1 MDNDEKLD
9 SIVTELKREKAR
21 IWRKN
26 NKDKVKEINKRYW
39 RKKAKQELEKRENQ
53 KKEGEKYGRDL

>member
-1 MDNDEKLD
+1 MGNE
-9 SIVTELKREKAR
+9 TELNEIVAEIRREQAR

-39 RKKAKQELEKRENQ
+39 LKKAQ
-53 KKEGEKYGRDL
+53 KILDERKNNTKEVN

>member
-1 MDNDEKLD
+1 MDNE
-9 SIVTELKREKAR
+9 TELNEIVAEIRREKAR

-39 RKKAKQELEKRENQ
+39 LKKAQ
-53 KKEGEKYGRDL
+53 KILDERKNNTKEVD

>member
-1 MDNDEKLD
+1 MDNE
-9 SIVTELKREKAR
+9 TELNEIVAEIRREKAR

-39 RKKAKQELEKRENQ
+39 LKKAQ
-53 KKEGEKYGRDL
+53 KILDERKNNTKEVN